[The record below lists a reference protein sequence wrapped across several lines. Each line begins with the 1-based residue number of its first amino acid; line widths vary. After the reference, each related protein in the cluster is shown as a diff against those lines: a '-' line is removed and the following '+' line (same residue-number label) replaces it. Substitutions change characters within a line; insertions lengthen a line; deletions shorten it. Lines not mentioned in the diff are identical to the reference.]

1 MGGNGK
7 HRWKISFYRRS
18 NSNHKSTH
26 PPKEFLC
33 PISGSLMYDPVV
45 VSSGQTFERVS
56 VQVCRDLNFAPSLD
70 DGSIPDLTTVI
81 PNLAIKSTI
90 LNWCDTN
97 GAERPLPPD
106 YSSVEKAVRKKMVES
121 KTLNPENR
129 VSERELLKAVAEN
142 PPVLF
147 SHAQT
152 ELTRRVNHFYS
163 SSSEES
169 MIVNNAT
176 ASPFTL
182 LPFATRPACYTSS
195 SNSSSEIAEAETLTQ
210 NPDSADSSSNSSFP
224 EEEEIVAKLRSP
236 EVYEQ
241 EEAVI
246 SLRKLTRAREE
257 MRIPLCTHR
266 LLTALRSLIASRY
279 CVVQTNAIAALVNL
293 SLEKANKVKIVRSGF
308 VPLLID
314 LLTAGSSEPQEHAA
328 GALFSLALE
337 DENKM
342 TIGVLGALHPL
353 MHALRCESERTRHD
367 SALALYHLSLIQSNR
382 AKLVKLG
389 AVPTLLGMIKAGD
402 LASRLL
408 LILCNLAAGKEG
420 RSAMLDGNAVAIL
433 VGMLSEGSERV
444 DSEATQEYC
453 VAALLALSH
462 GSLRFKGLAK
472 EARAVEVLR
481 EIEERGNDRAREKAK
496 KILQMMRKGD
506 EDDEEADREAVLELG
521 GAGRSRYRVG
531 GGARNGNCPNSSNF

>member
-129 VSERELLKAVAEN
+129 VSESELLKAVAEN

-176 ASPFTL
+176 AK
-182 LPFATRPACYTSS
+182 
-195 SNSSSEIAEAETLTQ
+195 
-210 NPDSADSSSNSSFP
+210 
-224 EEEEIVAKLRSP
+224 EEIVAKLRSP